1 MHANCKTQDEKKKKR
16 KKEKRD
22 ISRKRE
28 AFLLVF
34 QFLFYFFLNGTNFIA
49 HNCQP
54 KVEIGSKE
62 SKLEF
67 FFFLKWDK
75 FHFA

>member
-1 MHANCKTQDEKKKKR
+1 MPTVKPKTKKKKR
-16 KKEKRD
+16 EKKKRE
-22 ISRKRE
+22 IYREKRE
-28 AFLLVF
+28 AILLVF